1 MAFFS
6 IKKTSKFF
14 LFAISA
20 LTIISYQNCGKS
32 FQTSQFDKLSDI
44 VDQAS
49 SLDNLPPVSKGEI
62 DLTWDKTTMNEDN
75 SLASIRGYKIYIGT
89 SKGNYSKTISES
101 VVGNFIDHRV
111 TNLDSGTTYYFAV
124 AAVSTDG
131 IESLK
136 SSEISYTMP

>member
-1 MAFFS
+1 MAFFTR
-6 IKKTSKFF
+6 KKLSK
-14 LFAISA
+14 LFVISVST

-32 FQTSQFDKLSDI
+32 FQTSQKLSDV

-62 DLTWDKTTMNEDN
+62 DLVWDRTTMNEDN
-75 SLASIRGYKIYIGT
+75 SAASIRGYKIYIGT
-89 SKGNYSKTISES
+89 SAGNYNKTISES

-111 TNLDSGTTYYFAV
+111 SNLNSGVTYYFAV
-124 AAVSTDG
+124 AAVSNDG
-131 IESLK
+131 IESNK